1 MWGND
6 YYAAFE
12 CPLCGSNG
20 YVRVRVKKP
29 DGSWYTTEFYK
40 CAGCTA
46 MFTDPADFTNQK
58 GTKYRRGPPIA
69 PGFENGPPK
78 YRK

>member
-1 MWGND
+1 MWWSD
-6 YYAAFE
+6 VYLDFK

-40 CAGCTA
+40 CASCTA
-46 MFTDPADFTNQK
+46 MFTDPVEFTKQEGHQYSRK
-58 GTKYRRGPPIA
+58 PPTA

-78 YRK
+78 SGK